1 MSAATVGLGSTVA
14 SDGRSLLRTDYVCKL
29 PYHEAER
36 AYHQDGVLW
45 PFSKTRNCS
54 IWVALDDVDE
64 QNGCTE
70 FFAGS

>member
-1 MSAATVGLGSTVA
+1 M
-14 SDGRSLLRTDYVCKL
+14 LRTDYVCKL

-54 IWVALDDVDE
+54 IWVALDHVDE

-70 FFAGS
+70 FFAGL